1 MNRRAFTILII
12 YLITGIFSFAQITPV
27 LSSSSDKIIIGEPFK
42 IKLEIKA
49 IDRNASV
56 QWKLPD
62 TIPHFE
68 YISIDSSKQ
77 FEREITI
84 TSFDSGLWTIDN
96 IKVIVP
102 SNVNNKLQALQ
113 FPQKE
118 ILVEYDT
125 SGNQLMNDVKPIID
139 VDATQKWIGYI
150 VAAIAL
156 LSLIAL
162 VILFRRWKKKKIL
175 SVDEQNEK
183 YSALEDFLMVT
194 EKLKTQSWD
203 TQLEQKQ
210 NFTEFSLAIKKYF
223 ERSLRKPFTRLTTN
237 DLALELKP
245 YLLQKQLIPII
256 QNLKLSDAV
265 KFAKYKLAKQDCLHA
280 LHEMETAIKKT
291 ETELKRNA

>member
-1 MNRRAFTILII
+1 MNRRAFTILTG
-12 YLITGIFSFAQITPV
+12 YLFTGIFSFAQITPV
-27 LSSSSDKIIIGEPFK
+27 LTSSSDKIIIGEPFK

-49 IDRNASV
+49 IDRDASV

-68 YISIDSSKQ
+68 YIAIDSSKR
-77 FEREITI
+77 FEREITLS
-84 TSFDSGLWTIDN
+84 SFDSGLWTIEN
-96 IKVIVP
+96 ISVIVP

-125 SGNQLMNDVKPIID
+125 TGNQLMNDVKPIID
-139 VDATQKWIGYI
+139 IDATQKWIGYI
-150 VAAIAL
+150 VAAAAL

-162 VILFRRWKKKKIL
+162 IILFRKWKKKKIL
-175 SVDEQNEK
+175 VVDEQNEK
-183 YSALEDFLMVT
+183 YSALEDFLMIT
-194 EKLKTQSWD
+194 EKLKSQSWD
-203 TQLEQKQ
+203 SQLEQKQ
-210 NFTEFSLAIKKYF
+210 NFTELSYAVKKYF

-245 YLLQKQLIPII
+245 YLLQEQFIPVV

-265 KFAKYKLAKQDCLHA
+265 KFAKYNVAKQDCLQA
-280 LHEMETAIKKT
+280 LQEMESVIKKT
-291 ETELKRNA
+291 ETELKRHA

>member
-1 MNRRAFTILII
+1 MNRRAFTILIV
-12 YLITGIFSFAQITPV
+12 YFITCIFSFAQITPV
-27 LSSSSDKIIIGEPFK
+27 LTSSSDKIIIGKPFT

-49 IDRNASV
+49 IDRSSTV

-77 FEREITI
+77 FEREITLS
-84 TSFDSGLWTIDN
+84 SFDSGLWTIEN
-96 IKVIVP
+96 ISIIVP
-102 SNVNNKLQALQ
+102 SNVNNKLQALS

-125 SGNQLMNDVKPIID
+125 TGNQLMNDVKPIID
-139 VDATQKWIGYI
+139 VDATQKWIGYL
-150 VAAIAL
+150 VAAAAL

-162 VILFRRWKKKKIL
+162 IILFRRWKKMKTR
-175 SVDEQNEK
+175 SVDVQNEK

-194 EKLKTQSWD
+194 EKLKTEGWD
-203 TQLEQKQ
+203 TQLEQKH
-210 NFTEFSLAIKKYF
+210 NFTELSLAIKKYF

-245 YLLQKQLIPII
+245 YLLQEQLIPII
-256 QNLKLSDAV
+256 QHLKLIDAV
-265 KFAKYKLAKQDCLHA
+265 KFAKYHVPKQDCLQA
-280 LHEMETAIKKT
+280 LQEMESVIKKT

>member
-1 MNRRAFTILII
+1 MNKKALVILTGF
-12 YLITGIFSFAQITPV
+12 LFTGIFSLAQITPV
-27 LSSSSDKIIIGEPFK
+27 LTSSSDKIIIGEPFK
-42 IKLEIKA
+42 IKLKIKA
-49 IDRNASV
+49 IDRSASV

-84 TSFDSGLWTIDN
+84 TSFDSGLWAIDN
-96 IKVIVP
+96 ISVIVP
-102 SNVNNKLQALQ
+102 SNVNNKLQALS

-125 SGNQLMNDVKPIID
+125 TGNQLMNDVKPIID

-150 VAAIAL
+150 VAAAAL

-162 VILFRRWKKKKIL
+162 IILFRRWKKKKLL
-175 SVDEQNEK
+175 SVDEQNEQ
-183 YSALEDFLMVT
+183 YTALEDFLMVT
-194 EKLKTQSWD
+194 EKLKTQLWD

-223 ERSLRKPFTRLTTN
+223 ERSLHKPFTRLTTN

-245 YLLQKQLIPII
+245 YLLQEQLVPII

-265 KFAKYKLAKQDCLHA
+265 KFAKYKVNKQDCLQA
-280 LHEMETAIKKT
+280 LQEMESVIKKT
-291 ETELKRNA
+291 ETELKRND

>member
-1 MNRRAFTILII
+1 MNRKAFII
-12 YLITGIFSFAQITPV
+12 ISYLFTGIVSFAQITPV
-27 LSSSSDKIIIGEPFK
+27 LTSSSYKIIIGEPFK

-49 IDRNASV
+49 IDRSALV

-77 FEREITI
+77 FEREITLS
-84 TSFDSGLWTIDN
+84 SFDSGLWTIDN
-96 IKVIVP
+96 ISIIVP
-102 SNVNNKLQALQ
+102 SNVNSKLLTLP

-118 ILVEYDT
+118 IMVEYDT
-125 SGNQLMNDVKPIID
+125 TGNQLMNDVKPIID

-150 VAAIAL
+150 VAAAAL

-162 VILFRRWKKKKIL
+162 IILFRRWKKKKIV

-194 EKLKTQSWD
+194 EKLKTQPWD

-237 DLALELKP
+237 DMTLELKP
-245 YLLQKQLIPII
+245 YLLQEQLVPII

-265 KFAKYKLAKQDCLHA
+265 KFAKYSVAKQDCLVA
-280 LHEMETAIKKT
+280 LQEMESIIKKT
-291 ETELKRNA
+291 ETELKRND

>member
-1 MNRRAFTILII
+1 MNRRGVTILIG
-12 YLITGIFSFAQITPV
+12 YLFTGIYSFAQITPV

-49 IDRNASV
+49 IDRSASV

-62 TIPHFE
+62 TIAHFE

-96 IKVIVP
+96 ISVIVP
-102 SNVNNKLQALQ
+102 SNVNNKLQALS

-125 SGNQLMNDVKPIID
+125 TGNQLMNDVKPIID

-150 VAAIAL
+150 VAAAAL

-162 VILFRRWKKKKIL
+162 IILFRRWKKKKTQL
-175 SVDEQNEK
+175 SDEQNEK
-183 YSALEDFLMVT
+183 YSALEDFLMST
-194 EKLKTQSWD
+194 EKLKTQSWE

-210 NFTEFSLAIKKYF
+210 NFTEISIAIKKYF
-223 ERSLRKPFTRLTTN
+223 ERSLHKPFTRLTTN
-237 DLALELKP
+237 DLALELKA
-245 YLLQKQLIPII
+245 YLLQEQLIPII

-265 KFAKYKLAKQDCLHA
+265 KFAKYHIAKQDCLQA
-280 LHEMETAIKKT
+280 LQDIESAIKKT

>member
-1 MNRRAFTILII
+1 MNRRAVTILIG
-12 YLITGIFSFAQITPV
+12 YLFTGIFSFAQITPV
-27 LSSSSDKIIIGEPFK
+27 LTSSSYKIIIGEPFK

-49 IDRNASV
+49 IDRSALV

-77 FEREITI
+77 FEREITLS
-84 TSFDSGLWTIDN
+84 SFDSGLWTIDN
-96 IKVIVP
+96 ISIIVP
-102 SNVNNKLQALQ
+102 SNVNSKLLTLP

-118 ILVEYDT
+118 IMVEYDT
-125 SGNQLMNDVKPIID
+125 TGNQLMNDVKPIID

-150 VAAIAL
+150 VAAAAL

-162 VILFRRWKKKKIL
+162 IILFRRWKKKKIV

-194 EKLKTQSWD
+194 EKLKTQPWD

-237 DLALELKP
+237 DMTLELKP
-245 YLLQKQLIPII
+245 YLLQEQLVPII

-265 KFAKYKLAKQDCLHA
+265 KFAKYSVAKQDCLVA
-280 LHEMETAIKKT
+280 LQEMESIIKKT
-291 ETELKRNA
+291 ETELKRND